1 MTRRSSRAFT
11 LLEVLVAIA
20 ILGLGLTVIL
30 SSQTG
35 LFSSASRGEHLTAAS
50 NLLRCKMSEIE
61 LEMEQK
67 GFQLTDE
74 NDEGPCCD
82 EEEGYSC
89 SWKIERVELPPLPE
103 SSADGAD
110 AGAGEDDP
118 GGGPLGA
125 LASISASQGASLG
138 DKATPGSVME
148 QLGSTGTSGMEGMV
162 MGFVYP
168 SLKPMLEASI
178 RRVTVKVTWKEGQR
192 ERELEATQFLTRP
205 QEGELATA
213 DQIGLTELQNNP
225 ELQGLPG
232 SGTTTGSSKSTGRG
246 AGASRSLK

>member
-1 MTRRSSRAFT
+1 MMRRASSRAFT

-61 LEMEQK
+61 LELEQK
-67 GFQLTDE
+67 GFNLTDE

-82 EEEGYSC
+82 DEEGYNC

-103 SSADGAD
+103 ASGEGDG
-110 AGAGEDDP
+110 GIEDP
-118 GGGPLGA
+118 GTGPLGA
-125 LASISASQGASLG
+125 IANISASQGTSLG

-178 RRVTVKVTWKEGQR
+178 RRVTVKVMWKEGQR
-192 ERELEATQFLTRP
+192 DRELEATQFLTRP

-213 DQIGLTELQNNP
+213 DQIGLSALQNNP
-225 ELQGLPG
+225 ALNGLGTATGTTPSTG
-232 SGTTTGSSKSTGRG
+232 TTSGTTGGKVR
-246 AGASRSLK
+246 